1 VDADNQG
8 VSPGKRGHTNVKRK
22 FRARA
27 VGITTLGVDGIVA
40 EKGTDP
46 LTALGRARPL
56 VLRNATRQD
65 TNELIDK

>member
-46 LTALGRARPL
+46 LTAWKGSPLGFEKYDLSRY
-56 VLRNATRQD
+56 
-65 TNELIDK
+65 